1 MAIKRVLF
9 IRPGETDWNKI
20 GRQQGWVSIPL
31 NDTGKEQADRLSNFI
46 RHLGIGALYSSDLRR
61 AKETTEIIA
70 SKLSIDPI
78 YDSRFRERN
87 IGQWQGLTLGEIREW
102 CADEY
107 QQFRE
112 RLNNFQIPGGEA
124 RFQVVDRITSAF
136 EDIQKHQQDVAT
148 IGIVTHSIA
157 IRTLLSQL
165 IPDYS
170 SGGMPLSN
178 ISVTTIALNDDGKWE
193 MVQAND
199 VSHLEGM
206 ETKTIAEP
214 EA

>member
-1 MAIKRVLF
+1 MPIKRVLF

-31 NDTGKEQADRLSNFI
+31 NEHGKEQAKRLSNFI
-46 RHLGIGALYSSDLRR
+46 RHLGLGALYSSDLRR
-61 AKETTEIIA
+61 AQETTEIIA
-70 SKLSIDPI
+70 EKLNIEPI
-78 YDSRFRERN
+78 FDSRLRERN
-87 IGQWQGLTLGEIREW
+87 VGQWQGLTLGEIREW

-107 QQFRE
+107 EQFRE

-136 EDIQKHQQDVAT
+136 EDIKKHDKDVAN

-165 IPDYS
+165 IPEYP

-178 ISVTTIALNDDGKWE
+178 ISVTTIALEDGEWK

-199 VSHLEGM
+199 ISHLEGM

>member
-1 MAIKRVLF
+1 MPIKRFLF
-9 IRPGETDWNKI
+9 IRPGETQWNRV

-31 NDTGKEQADRLSNFI
+31 NDHGKEQAKRLSNFI
-46 RHLGIGALYSSDLRR
+46 RHLGVGALYSSDLRR

-70 SKLSIDPI
+70 EQLSIEPI
-78 YDSRFRERN
+78 YDSRLRERN
-87 IGQWQGLTLGEIREW
+87 VGQWQGLTLGEIHEW

-107 QQFRE
+107 EQFRE

-124 RFQVVDRITSAF
+124 RFQVVDRITSVF
-136 EDIQKHQQDVAT
+136 EDIQKHQTEVQTV
-148 IGIVTHSIA
+148 GIVTHSIA

-165 IPDYS
+165 IPDYP

-178 ISVTTIALNDDGKWE
+178 ISVTTIALNDAGQWT
-193 MVQAND
+193 MIQAND

>member
-1 MAIKRVLF
+1 MPIKRVLF
-9 IRPGETDWNKI
+9 IRPGETHWNKV

-31 NDTGKEQADRLSNFI
+31 NEHGKEQAERLSNFI

-70 SKLSIDPI
+70 SKLSIEPK
-78 YDSRFRERN
+78 YDSRLRERN
-87 IGQWQGLTLGEIREW
+87 VGQWQGLTLGEIREW

-107 QQFRE
+107 DQFRE

-136 EDIQKHQQDVAT
+136 EDIQKHEKDVET
-148 IGIVTHSIA
+148 VGIVTHSIA

-165 IPDYS
+165 IPDYP

-178 ISVTTIALNDDGKWE
+178 ISVTTIALNEDGDWE
-193 MVQAND
+193 MVEAND

-206 ETKTIAEP
+206 ETQTIKEP

>member
-1 MAIKRVLF
+1 MPIKRVLF
-9 IRPGETDWNKI
+9 IRPGETQWNRV

-31 NDTGKEQADRLSNFI
+31 NEHGQQQAERLSNFI
-46 RHLGIGALYSSDLRR
+46 RHVGLGALYSSDLLR
-61 AKETTEIIA
+61 AKQTTEIIA
-70 SKLSIDPI
+70 GKLSIDPI
-78 YDSRFRERN
+78 YDSRLRERN
-87 IGQWQGLTLGEIREW
+87 IGLWQGLTLGEIREW

-107 QQFRE
+107 KQFRE
-112 RLNNFQIPGGEA
+112 RVNNFQIPSGEA
-124 RFQVVDRITSAF
+124 RFQVVERIVSSF
-136 EDIQKHQQDVAT
+136 EDIQKHENKTETV
-148 IGIVTHSIA
+148 GIVTHSIA

-165 IPDYS
+165 IPDYP

-193 MVQAND
+193 MVMAND

-214 EA
+214 ES

>member
-31 NDTGKEQADRLSNFI
+31 NDTGKEQADRLSKFI

-124 RFQVVDRITSAF
+124 RFQVVERITSAF
-136 EDIQKHQQDVAT
+136 EDIQLHQKDVAT

-165 IPDYS
+165 IPDYQ